1 MKRIDWRALEQAARS
16 AAGQAYCPYSRFRVG
31 AALLADDG
39 RIITGCNIEN
49 ASYGATLCA
58 ERVALAAALAA
69 GIRHFTALVVAAG
82 ERAPAPPC
90 GICRQ
95 VLAEFAEPGFPIRCV
110 TLAPGRSRPVHRTLR
125 QLLPSAFA
133 MGATKACTRRRS
145 PPKPT
150 YSSISNSVS
159 DTPATQ

>member
-1 MKRIDWRALEQAARS
+1 MKRIDWRALEEAARS
-16 AAGQAYCPYSRFRVG
+16 AANQAYCPYSNFRVG

-69 GIRHFTALVVAAG
+69 GIRNFTALVIAAG
-82 ERAPAPPC
+82 EQTPAPPC

-95 VLAEFAEPGFPIRCV
+95 MLAEFAAPGFPIHCV
-110 TLAPGRSRPVHRTLR
+110 TLTPGDAPAAHHTLG
-125 QLLPSAFA
+125 QLLPSAFVLRA
-133 MGATKACTRRRS
+133 
-145 PPKPT
+145 PEP
-150 YSSISNSVS
+150 
-159 DTPATQ
+159 